1 MDGFLSLYPRSS
13 RAPFCTHTAPWLSA
27 VFPVIVTLFKVR
39 CPPFWTLNSVL
50 VPPVSNP
57 LLTVMVCPLR
67 TFIVFPGLISTPTLK
82 LISITSSVKRLS
94 SGHVARSSRSP
105 ALRTKDGETITFLV
119 KVVIPSGITKV
130 SSV

>member
-1 MDGFLSLYPRSS
+1 
-13 RAPFCTHTAPWLSA
+13 
-27 VFPVIVTLFKVR
+27 
-39 CPPFWTLNSVL
+39 
-50 VPPVSNP
+50 
-57 LLTVMVCPLR
+57 MVCPLR
-67 TFIVFPGLISTPTLK
+67 TFIVFPGLIGTPTLK

-105 ALRTKDGETITFLV
+105 ALRTKDGETITFLA